1 MFIKLFVARI
11 KDVFAAA
18 DIPSPV
24 RKPTQLP
31 GAPPPGLRP
40 AAQICSVY
48 HPRWSETRRGHNSL
62 CIIPVGRRPDGGTT
76 AFASSPLVGDQT
88 GGTTAFPSSPWVGDQ
103 TGAQQPSSPLVEDQ
117 TGAQQPSHHPRWSK
131 TRRGHNSL
139 RIIPRWSET
148 RRGQDFY
155 PVTKFMDL
163 GKMDSIKQSLFQ
175 ANASSAALL

>member
-62 CIIPVGRRPDGGTT
+62 PIIPVGRRPDGGTT
-76 AFASSPLVGDQT
+76 AFASSP
-88 GGTTAFPSSPWVGDQ
+88 WVGDQ
-103 TGAQQPSSPLVEDQ
+103 TGARLLPCYQVYGSRKNGFNKAKFISGKRIVRSFAL
-117 TGAQQPSHHPRWSK
+117 TCKK
-131 TRRGHNSL
+131 TLPERRYK
-139 RIIPRWSET
+139 T
-148 RRGQDFY
+148 
-155 PVTKFMDL
+155 
-163 GKMDSIKQSLFQ
+163 
-175 ANASSAALL
+175 A

>member
-88 GGTTAFPSSPWVGDQ
+88 G
-103 TGAQQPSSPLVEDQ
+103 AQQPSHHPRWSE
-117 TGAQQPSHHPRWSK
+117 TRRGAQQPSHHPRGSETRRGHNSLHPRWSK

-139 RIIPRWSET
+139 RIIPVG
-148 RRGQDFY
+148 RRPDGGTTAFASF
-155 PVTKFMDL
+155 PVGRRPDG
-163 GKMDSIKQSLFQ
+163 GKTFTLLPSLWI
-175 ANASSAALL
+175 

>member
-62 CIIPVGRRPDGGTT
+62 RIIPVGRRPDGGHNSLPIIPVGRRPDGGTT
-76 AFASSPLVGDQT
+76 AF
-88 GGTTAFPSSPWVGDQ
+88 
-103 TGAQQPSSPLVEDQ
+103 PSSPLVEDQ
-117 TGAQQPSHHPRWSK
+117 TGAQQPSHHSPLVGDQTGARLLPCYQVYGSRKNGFNKAKFISGKRIVRSFALTCKK
-131 TRRGHNSL
+131 TLPERRYK
-139 RIIPRWSET
+139 T
-148 RRGQDFY
+148 
-155 PVTKFMDL
+155 
-163 GKMDSIKQSLFQ
+163 
-175 ANASSAALL
+175 A

>member
-48 HPRWSETRRGHNSL
+48 HPRGSQTRRGHNSL
-62 CIIPVGRRPDGGTT
+62 PIIPVGRRPDGGTT
-76 AFASSPLVGDQT
+76 AF
-88 GGTTAFPSSPWVGDQ
+88 
-103 TGAQQPSSPLVEDQ
+103 PSSPLVEDQ
-117 TGAQQPSHHPRWSK
+117 TGAQQPSHHSPLVGDQ
-131 TRRGHNSL
+131 TGG
-139 RIIPRWSET
+139 T
-148 RRGQDFY
+148 TAF
-155 PVTKFMDL
+155 
-163 GKMDSIKQSLFQ
+163 
-175 ANASSAALL
+175 ASSPLVGDQTGARLLPCYQVYGSRKNGFNKAKFISGKRIVRSFALTCKKTLPERRYKTA